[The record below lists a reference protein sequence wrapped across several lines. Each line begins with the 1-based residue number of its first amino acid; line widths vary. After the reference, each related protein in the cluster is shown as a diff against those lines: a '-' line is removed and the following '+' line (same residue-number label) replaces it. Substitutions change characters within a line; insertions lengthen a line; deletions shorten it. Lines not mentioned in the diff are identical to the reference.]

1 MSFCAF
7 VFRFKHKAIQ
17 RLVCVCSCLC
27 ERVKKRFPKPPSPA
41 AVVYLFRLMT
51 VFFILAWLHG
61 RLDCMLLSL
70 QMTSIWTGS
79 IWHAF
84 ISACSLERLSLDE
97 SATFSVALLSS
108 LIKPC
113 FQFVQTQPSLW
124 LLRTYLQGNTACI
137 CECRQKR
144 CTDLFWGLELTIAP
158 PSVCSYSHC
167 RVSPPTWSRNT
178 SLVFF
183 FCLWALSSAWP
194 WRPVGGESMC
204 FVKRIYDLWVFSR
217 WFSSAAA
224 RDDPW
229 PGLCSSGLRMN
240 GVTESVGLLLVAKA
254 QVRKIRL

>member
-1 MSFCAF
+1 MSQPLSQLLCCPRWSNHAF
-7 VFRFKHKAIQ
+7 SLFKHS
-17 RLVCVCSCLC
+17 L
-27 ERVKKRFPKPPSPA
+27 RFDCWEHISREILHAYVNADRNA
-41 AVVYLFRLMT
+41 AQ
-51 VFFILAWLHG
+51 I
-61 RLDCMLLSL
+61 
-70 QMTSIWTGS
+70 
-79 IWHAF
+79 
-84 ISACSLERLSLDE
+84 
-97 SATFSVALLSS
+97 
-108 LIKPC
+108 
-113 FQFVQTQPSLW
+113 
-124 LLRTYLQGNTACI
+124 
-137 CECRQKR
+137 
-144 CTDLFWGLELTIAP
+144 DLFWGLELTIAP